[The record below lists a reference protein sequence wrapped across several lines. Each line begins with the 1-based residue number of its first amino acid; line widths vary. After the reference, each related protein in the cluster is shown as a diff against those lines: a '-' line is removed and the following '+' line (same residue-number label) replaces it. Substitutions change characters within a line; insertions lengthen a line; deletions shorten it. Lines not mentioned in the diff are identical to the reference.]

1 MQPLDGKTL
10 RQKLGKTGPEEA
22 KGFRRDWT
30 IEDFR
35 KSTEKGR
42 FRVSAAIFVEC
53 SNQPALEEAKWILRL
68 MEEADCPIVGLIANI
83 CVQKGAQ
90 EVQEFLDRLR
100 DADGMLPKGLKGAR
114 CVCMMWENQADD
126 ACLDARFLE
135 GLDCLGRF
143 GLVWEFCCEPRMAPY
158 LSACIARFPHM
169 VFVIDHLAHN
179 GNRGGEMEVWG
190 PAMDGLGKLK
200 NVYVKLGASEEWDVP
215 NPADFLD
222 RAVKAFGFDRL
233 LYESNWF
240 VSEAMGDSYDKT
252 AGLVYDACMRARATE
267 AEAQGVP

>member
-1 MQPLDGKTL
+1 
-10 RQKLGKTGPEEA
+10 
-22 KGFRRDWT
+22 
-30 IEDFR
+30 
-35 KSTEKGR
+35 
-42 FRVSAAIFVEC
+42 
-53 SNQPALEEAKWILRL
+53 
-68 MEEADCPIVGLIANI
+68 
-83 CVQKGAQ
+83 
-90 EVQEFLDRLR
+90 
-100 DADGMLPKGLKGAR
+100 
-114 CVCMMWENQADD
+114 
-126 ACLDARFLE
+126 
-135 GLDCLGRF
+135 
-143 GLVWEFCCEPRMAPY
+143 MAPY

-252 AGLVYDACMRARATE
+252 AGLVYDACMQARATE